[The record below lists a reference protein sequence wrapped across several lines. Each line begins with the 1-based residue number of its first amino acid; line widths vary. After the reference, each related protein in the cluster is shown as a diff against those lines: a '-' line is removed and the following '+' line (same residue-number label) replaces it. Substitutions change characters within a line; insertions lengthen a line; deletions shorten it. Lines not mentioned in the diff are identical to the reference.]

1 MSNEIVPVRCSIVR
15 GGTSKA
21 IFLMNNQLPAD
32 PKAREKMI
40 LAIFGSPSLRQLDG
54 LGGADITTSK
64 VAIIGPPT
72 RPDADIDYTFG
83 QVSMD
88 VPFVDF
94 GGNCGNISSGVAPFA
109 IHHGLV
115 NAVEPETTVRI
126 HMTNTDNILVAKVQV
141 KDGEPC
147 VDGDCEIGGVPG
159 TASPI
164 EMDWSDVRG
173 SATGKL
179 LPTGNAQDEI
189 EMDGKKFS
197 VSIVDAGNIC
207 VYVKASDFG
216 LTGYETPAQINGDK
230 ELSARLEHLHFD
242 HCGNDGL
249 FPHAKFYVQKKELEF
264 AHNPMPA
271 FYGSYEKT
279 VLLNGDEPCW
289 YETRDRFIPVNGD
302 FQLKDG
308 IKLLLTPGHSPGSQ
322 SVAVNTERGIYL
334 IAGDCIPLY
343 ESWEVKL
350 NGYPVP
356 GGILTD
362 MKAFYQSFEKI
373 EKESDFILPG
383 HDYRVLDHFVYP
395 PEVESVH

>member
-1 MSNEIVPVRCSIVR
+1 METYKIYPLLFGEAELDKSSLTYRRDPGVMRPIPYLGYLIRNEKTC
-15 GGTSKA
+15 
-21 IFLMNNQLPAD
+21 
-32 PKAREKMI
+32 
-40 LAIFGSPSLRQLDG
+40 
-54 LGGADITTSK
+54 
-64 VAIIGPPT
+64 
-72 RPDADIDYTFG
+72 
-83 QVSMD
+83 
-88 VPFVDF
+88 
-94 GGNCGNISSGVAPFA
+94 
-109 IHHGLV
+109 
-115 NAVEPETTVRI
+115 
-126 HMTNTDNILVAKVQV
+126 ILVDTGPGSQESCAKYHYPFRRTEAQTVEAALAKVGATLQKV
-141 KDGEPC
+141 QC
-147 VDGDCEIGGVPG
+147 VII
-159 TASPI
+159 T
-164 EMDWSDVRG
+164 
-173 SATGKL
+173 
-179 LPTGNAQDEI
+179 
-189 EMDGKKFS
+189 
-197 VSIVDAGNIC
+197 
-207 VYVKASDFG
+207 
-216 LTGYETPAQINGDK
+216 
-230 ELSARLEHLHFD
+230 HLHFD

-343 ESWEVKL
+343 VSWEVKL